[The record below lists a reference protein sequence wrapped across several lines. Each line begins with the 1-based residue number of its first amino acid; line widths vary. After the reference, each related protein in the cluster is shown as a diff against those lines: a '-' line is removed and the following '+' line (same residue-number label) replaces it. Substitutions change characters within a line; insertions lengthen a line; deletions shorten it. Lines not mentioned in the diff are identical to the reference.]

1 MTQFQFLINSLLFH
15 LNHYESFFPRCIDA
29 SEKDSEFKVIDVR
42 RAHISSSRFVWV
54 GKYNNYY
61 LYLKITRTHYTM
73 V

>member
-1 MTQFQFLINSLLFH
+1 MTQFQFLINSFLFQ
-15 LNHYESFFPRCIDA
+15 LNHCESFFPRCIDA
-29 SEKDSEFKVIDVR
+29 WEKGSEFKVIDVR

-61 LYLKITRTHYTM
+61 LYLKITRIYYNM